1 MTKPQPFITRIIS
14 SLRRIRLRRI
24 HGAILVGIIAAY
36 LLFAW
41 LALPG
46 ILQTQ
51 AEKYVAERS
60 GHHLVMDRPSL
71 NPFTLSLH
79 LKNLRLTE
87 PDGKALLS
95 FDDLVVDASSTSLFR
110 RAFVFDE
117 ISLDGLKV
125 SVAALPHNKLNWS
138 RFIAAFQ
145 SKEKTSSELPR
156 VIVKKFVL
164 SKGRLDLAD
173 ARSAEVKTAR
183 LVPLDLTL
191 TDLSTLPNDHG
202 QYTLTATTNFGARIH
217 WDGQVELK
225 PIVLAGTFRVEH
237 VSLEKLAA
245 YAPLPP
251 TLAAPQGVAAFS
263 THYRTGL
270 IANRF
275 DLELSRMSLRIDGLR
290 LQGKADPGAALA
302 FDHIAITGGRF
313 QLQDRRIAV
322 ESIALSGGGILAER
336 DAKGKINLLAL
347 LPPPKKA
354 PATTNPAPSPTP
366 MAGWRYSVAHVSLDG
381 FSAGFRDHSV
391 APGADFALTDIAA
404 KIDGISQDMSATLPV
419 HLALRARDGGTFT
432 ADGTVIPATAN
443 ADFQIKLENL
453 ALAPA
458 QPYVGHLTTLLLKGG
473 TLSAEG
479 HASFDGKTGQYD
491 GAVALRDLSILEGDG
506 KQTFLAWKSLT
517 TTTLSASPAGLTIR
531 ELLLDGLDTR
541 LIIAKDKSIN
551 LTQVLRQKPTAKPA
565 AAPAAASATGPA
577 SPLPVRIAR
586 LRISRSQLEFADHSL
601 VLPFG
606 THIHALAGTLVNI
619 TSQRGNAPA
628 RLQVQGQIDDYGM
641 ARAAGKVDLFK
652 PTDDLDI
659 KVDFTNVEMTRL
671 TPYSATFAGRRIDSG
686 KLTLNLE
693 YKIQNRQLA
702 GNNRIVMDQIT
713 LGDRVESPTAHNLPL
728 DLAIAILEDS
738 NGRIDLGLPVSG
750 SLDDPKFSYSAIIW
764 QAITNVLTKI
774 VTAPFRALGALFG
787 DDDKF
792 DGLVF
797 EAGQPQLAP
806 PEREKLVRFAE
817 ALAKRPNLAVTVHAT
832 FSEPDRAALQDLQ
845 LRKAIAAKL
854 HLSSEGDPGLL
865 SPDQA
870 PVKPVLEDL
879 YSERFGR
886 GALTAM
892 KEAFRGANPGAL
904 PESTSGKVMSAITGI
919 FSAKPMISEAETAK
933 MKGGNFHAVL
943 YQKLRDGEVVT
954 DAALQALAGA
964 RGKEIM
970 TLLANAKAPLERI
983 SLQAPEKVEAQDK
996 AVPLKMDMSA
1006 TTAAKPTAQGA
1017 H

>member
-1 MTKPQPFITRIIS
+1 MTTTTPFIARIVAT
-14 SLRRIRLRRI
+14 LRRFRFKKLYAAVLA
-24 HGAILVGIIAAY
+24 GIAAVY

-60 GHHLVMDRPSL
+60 GHHLVMDRPSF

-79 LKNLRLTE
+79 LKHLRLTE
-87 PDGKALLS
+87 PDSKALLS
-95 FDDLVVDASSTSLFR
+95 FDDLVVDVSSTSLFR

-117 ISLDGLKV
+117 ISLNGLKV

-138 RFIAAFQ
+138 RFVAAFQ

-173 ARSAEVKTAR
+173 ARSAEVKTAH
-183 LVPLDLTL
+183 LVPLDVTL
-191 TDLSTLPNDHG
+191 TDLSTLPNDRG

-225 PIVLAGTFRVEH
+225 PMTLAGTFRVEH
-237 VSLEKLAA
+237 VSLEKLAT
-245 YAPLPP
+245 YAPLPS

-302 FDHIAITGGRF
+302 FDRITITGGRF

-322 ESIALSGGGILAER
+322 ESIALSGGGIQAER

-347 LPPPKKA
+347 LPPPKKT
-354 PATTNPAPSPTP
+354 PATTTPAPSP
-366 MAGWRYSVAHVSLDG
+366 MAGWRYSAAHVSLDG
-381 FSAGFRDHSV
+381 FSASFRDRSI

-404 KIDGISQDMSATLPV
+404 KIDGISQDMNATLPV
-419 HLALRARDGGTFT
+419 HLALNARDGGTFT

-453 ALAPA
+453 ALTPA

-491 GAVALRDLSILEGDG
+491 GAVALRDLSILEADG
-506 KQTFLAWKSLT
+506 KQTFLAWKALS
-517 TTTLSASPAGLTIR
+517 TTTLSASPAGLKIR

-551 LTQVLRQKPTAKPA
+551 LTQVLRQKPSAKPA
-565 AAPAAASATGPA
+565 AAPAPAPATGPA

-702 GNNRIVMDQIT
+702 GNNRIVMDQLT
-713 LGDRVESPTAHNLPL
+713 LGDRVDSPSAHNLPL

-774 VTAPFRALGALFG
+774 VTAPFRALGAPFG

-817 ALAKRPNLAVTVHAT
+817 ALAKRPNLAVTIHGT
-832 FSEPDRAALQDLQ
+832 FSEADRAALQDLQ

-886 GALTAM
+886 GALDAM
-892 KEAFRGANPGAL
+892 KDAFRGANPGAL

-943 YQKLRDGEVVT
+943 YQKLRDGEAVT
-954 DAALQALAGA
+954 DAALQALANA

-983 SLQAPEKVEAQDK
+983 SLQAPEKVEAKDK

-1006 TTAAKPTAQGA
+1006 TAAAKPVAQGA